1 MLMNRTASSPVV
13 MSPHYQSISTLQHQ
27 QQTTS
32 PTITMTNTQQRSV
45 NTSPSSLSISPSIVS
60 PGAAAYYYSPPKSS
74 STNQHHH
81 PHSMMTA
88 YSPSSA
94 STTSSI
100 RFSSKS
106 TSLHFNSKQ
115 QTSASGSSQPVRKA
129 GGRMLSGVN
138 WMHRGGRGRI
148 LSACMEISL
157 HKVKTKIDF
166 YTDLN
171 AAVLEEENAN
181 KDETTNNKCPY
192 LYRIAL
198 AIGDIEIRD
207 KLATSAFNMFLFRYE
222 SEQCP
227 KHANSNM
234 IFFKLLCSKSMDSQ
248 RLLECDIKLSVQ
260 PLRFV
265 KSFETFLVL
274 IKIKKN
280 RKK

>member
-1 MLMNRTASSPVV
+1 MNRTASSPVV
-13 MSPHYQSISTLQHQ
+13 MSPHYQSLQ

-32 PTITMTNTQQRSV
+32 PTIAMTNNHQQQRSV

-60 PGAAAYYYSPPKSS
+60 PTAAAAYYYSPPKNSS
-74 STNQHHH
+74 NQHHHH
-81 PHSMMTA
+81 PHSMMAA

-115 QTSASGSSQPVRKA
+115 QQQQQTGSQPVRKA

-166 YTDLN
+166 YTDLST
-171 AAVLEEENAN
+171 AAMLEEEISN
-181 KDETTNNKCPY
+181 KDETTANKCPY

-260 PLRFV
+260 PLRYVRFHILSSNTYFYV
-265 KSFETFLVL
+265 V
-274 IKIKKN
+274 
-280 RKK
+280 